1 MRVAPLPFLG
11 VSSKE
16 HPYRRLTLTLQWRQA
31 HCTFNHVLHHYQDWD
46 FTVVFLQNVT
56 VVLFWCQTQPHTKE
70 QQNCYSKSHQNA
82 KYYTIHSGIFLAK
95 TYLSDNKSI
104 YALVLFSFFSL
115 FFSFSF
121 CCLHFFFLTF
131 YYPILSYTAVI
142 HVITLIINYVTLI
155 INYVIIIRSIFN
167 YWQSGPPTTVDL
179 SIAIHR
185 PVQLQN
191 EHLLWT
197 KNDDDDK
204 LVSVI

>member
-16 HPYRRLTLTLQWRQA
+16 HPYRRLTLTLQWRQV

-56 VVLFWCQTQPHTKE
+56 VVLFWRQTQPHTKE

-104 YALVLFSFFSL
+104 YALVLFSL
-115 FFSFSF
+115 FFIFFLLSS
-121 CCLHFFFLTF
+121 LFFLTF
-131 YYPILSYTAVI
+131 YYPILSYTAV
-142 HVITLIINYVTLI
+142 TLIINYVTLI
-155 INYVIIIRSIFN
+155 INYVIIIIRSIFN

-197 KNDDDDK
+197 KNDDDDN